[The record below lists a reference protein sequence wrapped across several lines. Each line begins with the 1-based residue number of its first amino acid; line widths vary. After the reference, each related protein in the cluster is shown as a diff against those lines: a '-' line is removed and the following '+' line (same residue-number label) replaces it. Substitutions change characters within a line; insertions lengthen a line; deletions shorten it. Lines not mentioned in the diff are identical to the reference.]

1 MKKFLLTLGQLM
13 RNPQVRNTALPLG
26 GLSSLGLGTYGISK
40 IYDAAYGPNGEKLD
54 PDPDPKPAPK
64 SAPDLQPTAED
75 PLPYLN
81 PSNVDKLLAPMDR
94 SIAETKATLNNL
106 EDQMIASGVIPPIEY
121 LESRYGKSEPL
132 NVDEL
137 VKKGTNPDIK
147 DLMKESLEAQEA
159 GLDEETKQALY
170 TSLLTGGLG
179 AGLGALLS
187 SSRRGLGALAGGAV
201 GGALPLLYKYYKDN
215 YANKSTTH

>member
-13 RNPQVRNTALPLG
+13 KDPQNRSIALRLG
-26 GLSSLGLGTYGISK
+26 GLGASGLGLYGIAKS
-40 IYDAAYGPNGEKLD
+40 YDANHGPNGERLD
-54 PDPDPKPAPK
+54 QDSAPKPAPK
-64 SAPDLQPTAED
+64 PDLKPTVED

-81 PSNVDKLLAPMDR
+81 PSNVDSLLAPADR
-94 SIAETKATLNNL
+94 SIAETKATLRTL
-106 EDQMIASGVIPPIEY
+106 EDQMLDNGVIPAGFV
-121 LESRYGKSEPL
+121 ESRSKYEPL

-137 VKKGTNPDIK
+137 VKKVTNPDIK
-147 DLMKESLEAQEA
+147 DLMKESLEAQENQ
-159 GLDEETKQALY
+159 LDEETKQALY

-215 YANKSTTH
+215 YANK

>member
-13 RNPQVRNTALPLG
+13 KSPKVKSTALQLG
-26 GLSSLGLGTYGISK
+26 GLGASGLGLYGLAKS
-40 IYDAAYGPNGEKLD
+40 YDAEHGPNGEKRD
-54 PDPDPKPAPK
+54 PDPAPKP
-64 SAPDLQPTAED
+64 TVEN
-75 PLPYLN
+75 PLPYLDSPN
-81 PSNVDKLLAPMDR
+81 ADALLNSIDRNNV
-94 SIAETKATLNNL
+94 SAEAALKDL
-106 EDQMIASGVIPPIEY
+106 EDQILAGGDVSPKFLDSNYEYKPPNADD
-121 LESRYGKSEPL
+121 LSKQF
-132 NVDEL
+132 
-137 VKKGTNPDIK
+137 TNPEIK
-147 DLMKESLEAQEA
+147 DLKKAYQDAQG

-215 YANKSTTH
+215 YAKK

>member
-13 RNPQVRNTALPLG
+13 RNPSARSTALGLAGLG
-26 GLSSLGLGTYGISK
+26 SLGAGAYGLAKS
-40 IYDAAYGPNGEKLD
+40 YDAESGPNGEKLD
-54 PDPDPKPAPK
+54 PGPAPKPAPK
-64 SAPDLQPTAED
+64 PSVEN

-81 PSNVDKLLAPMDR
+81 PSNVDRLLNATDK
-94 SIAETKATLNNL
+94 SNIAAEAALKDL
-106 EDQMIASGVIPPIEY
+106 EDQILSSGNVSPEFLASNYEY
-121 LESRYGKSEPL
+121 KPL
-132 NVDEL
+132 NADDL
-137 VKKGTNPDIK
+137 SKPFTNPDTK
-147 DLMKESLEAQEA
+147 ELMKLYQEAQG
-159 GLDEETKQALY
+159 GLDEDTKQALY

-215 YANKSTTH
+215 YANK

>member
-13 RNPQVRNTALPLG
+13 KNPQVKNTALGLG
-26 GLSSLGLGTYGISK
+26 GLGASGLGLYGLAKS
-40 IYDAAYGPNGEKLD
+40 YDANHGPNGEKRD
-54 PDPDPKPAPK
+54 PDPAPKPTPK
-64 SAPDLQPTAED
+64 PTVEN

-81 PSNVDKLLAPMDR
+81 PSNVDKLLNSIDR
-94 SIAETKATLNNL
+94 SNSSSEAALKDL
-106 EDQMIASGVIPPIEY
+106 EDQILSSGNVSPEFLDSNYEY
-121 LESRYGKSEPL
+121 KSL
-132 NVDEL
+132 KADDFS
-137 VKKGTNPDIK
+137 KQYTNPDIK
-147 DLMKESLEAQEA
+147 DLMKASLEAQEA

-215 YANKSTTH
+215 YANK

>member
-13 RNPQVRNTALPLG
+13 KNPQVKSTALQLG
-26 GLSSLGLGTYGISK
+26 GLGASGLGLYGLAKS
-40 IYDAAYGPNGEKLD
+40 YDANHGPNGEKRD
-54 PDPDPKPAPK
+54 PDPAPKPAPK
-64 SAPDLQPTAED
+64 PTVEN
-75 PLPYLN
+75 PLPYLDSPN
-81 PSNVDKLLAPMDR
+81 ADALLNSIDRNNV
-94 SIAETKATLNNL
+94 SAEAALKDL
-106 EDQMIASGVIPPIEY
+106 EDQILASGNVSPKFLDSNYEY
-121 LESRYGKSEPL
+121 KPL
-132 NVDEL
+132 NADDL
-137 VKKGTNPDIK
+137 SKQFTNPDIK
-147 DLMKESLEAQEA
+147 DLMKAYQDAQG

-215 YANKSTTH
+215 YANK

>member
-13 RNPQVRNTALPLG
+13 RNPQVRNPLYSLG
-26 GLSSLGLGTYGISK
+26 GLGASGLGLYGLAKS
-40 IYDAAYGPNGEKLD
+40 YDAMSEPKGEKRD
-54 PDPDPKPAPK
+54 PDPAPKPAPK
-64 SAPDLQPTAED
+64 PTVED

-81 PSNVDKLLAPMDR
+81 PSNVDKLLNSTDK
-94 SIAETKATLNNL
+94 SNVVAEAALKDL
-106 EDQMIASGVIPPIEY
+106 EDQILSSGNVSPKFLDSNYEY
-121 LESRYGKSEPL
+121 KPL
-132 NVDEL
+132 NADDL
-137 VKKGTNPDIK
+137 SKQITNPDIK
-147 DLMKESLEAQEA
+147 DLMKASLEAQEA

-187 SSRRGLGALAGGAV
+187 SRRRGLGALAGGAV

-215 YANKSTTH
+215 YANK

>member
-13 RNPQVRNTALPLG
+13 KNPQARSGALALG
-26 GLSSLGLGTYGISK
+26 GTGATGLGLYGLAK
-40 IYDAAYGPNGEKLD
+40 AYDANYGPNGEKRD
-54 PDPDPKPAPK
+54 PDPAPKPAPK
-64 SAPDLQPTAED
+64 PTVED

-81 PSNVDKLLAPMDR
+81 PSNVDKLLAPKD
-94 SIAETKATLNNL
+94 SSNVAAESALKEL
-106 EDQMIASGVIPPIEY
+106 EDQLIASGNVSPEY
-121 LESRYGKSEPL
+121 LESRYKYKPL
-132 NVDEL
+132 KADDFS
-137 VKKGTNPDIK
+137 KQYTNPDIE
-147 DLMKESLEAQEA
+147 DLMKAYQDAQA

-215 YANKSTTH
+215 YTNK

>member
-13 RNPQVRNTALPLG
+13 RNPQVRNPALQLG
-26 GLSSLGLGTYGISK
+26 GLGASGLGLYGLAKS
-40 IYDAAYGPNGEKLD
+40 YDAMYEPKGEKRD
-54 PDPDPKPAPK
+54 PDPAPKPAPK
-64 SAPDLQPTAED
+64 PTVED

-81 PSNVDKLLAPMDR
+81 PSNVDKLLNSTDK
-94 SIAETKATLNNL
+94 SNVVAEAALKDL
-106 EDQMIASGVIPPIEY
+106 EDQILSSGNVSPKFLDSNYEY
-121 LESRYGKSEPL
+121 KPL
-132 NVDEL
+132 NADDL
-137 VKKGTNPDIK
+137 SKQITNPDIK
-147 DLMKESLEAQEA
+147 DLMKASLEAQEA

-187 SSRRGLGALAGGAV
+187 SRRRGLGALAGGAV

-215 YANKSTTH
+215 YANK

>member
-13 RNPQVRNTALPLG
+13 KNPQVKSTA
-26 GLSSLGLGTYGISK
+26 LGLGGFGASGLGLYGLAK
-40 IYDAAYGPNGEKLD
+40 AYDAEYGPNGERLD
-54 PDPDPKPAPK
+54 PDPTPKPALK
-64 SAPDLQPTAED
+64 LDLKPTVED

-81 PSNVDKLLAPMDR
+81 PSNVDSLLAPADR
-94 SIAETKATLNNL
+94 SIAETKATLRTL
-106 EDQMIASGVIPPIEY
+106 EDQILSSGNVSPKFLDSNYEY
-121 LESRYGKSEPL
+121 KPL
-132 NVDEL
+132 NADDL
-137 VKKGTNPDIK
+137 SKQITNPNIK
-147 DLMKESLEAQEA
+147 DLMKASLEAQEN

-215 YANKSTTH
+215 YANK

>member
-13 RNPQVRNTALPLG
+13 KNPSVRDPALYLG
-26 GLSSLGLGTYGISK
+26 GLGASGLGLYGLAK
-40 IYDAAYGPNGEKLD
+40 AYDAEYGPNGEKRD
-54 PDPDPKPAPK
+54 PDPAPKPAPK
-64 SAPDLQPTAED
+64 PTVEN

-81 PSNVDKLLAPMDR
+81 PSNVDSLLAPADR
-94 SIAETKATLNNL
+94 SIAETKATLRTL
-106 EDQMIASGVIPPIEY
+106 EDQMLDNGVIPAGFV
-121 LESRYGKSEPL
+121 ESRSKYEPL

-137 VKKGTNPDIK
+137 MKPYTNPDIK
-147 DLMKESLEAQEA
+147 DLLKASQEAQEA

-215 YANKSTTH
+215 YANK

>member
-64 SAPDLQPTAED
+64 PTVEN

-81 PSNVDKLLAPMDR
+81 PSNVDKLLNATDK
-94 SIAETKATLNNL
+94 SNVAAESALKDL
-106 EDQMIASGVIPPIEY
+106 EDQILASGNASPKLLDSNYEY
-121 LESRYGKSEPL
+121 KPL
-132 NVDEL
+132 NADDL
-137 VKKGTNPDIK
+137 SKQITNPDIK
-147 DLMKESLEAQEA
+147 DLMKASLEAQED

-187 SSRRGLGALAGGAV
+187 SRRRGLGALAGGAV

-215 YANKSTTH
+215 YANK

>member
-13 RNPQVRNTALPLG
+13 KNPQAKSTALQLG
-26 GLSSLGLGTYGISK
+26 GLGASGLGLYGLAK
-40 IYDAAYGPNGEKLD
+40 AYDAEYGPNGEKRD
-54 PDPDPKPAPK
+54 PDPAPKPAPK
-64 SAPDLQPTAED
+64 PTVED

-81 PSNVDKLLAPMDR
+81 PSNVDKLLNSTDK
-94 SIAETKATLNNL
+94 SNVTAESALKDL
-106 EDQMIASGVIPPIEY
+106 EDQILSSGNASPKFLDSNYEY
-121 LESRYGKSEPL
+121 KPL
-132 NVDEL
+132 KADDFS
-137 VKKGTNPDIK
+137 KQYTNPDIK
-147 DLMKESLEAQEA
+147 DLMKAYQEAQG

-215 YANKSTTH
+215 QANK

>member
-13 RNPQVRNTALPLG
+13 KDPQNRSTALQLG
-26 GLSSLGLGTYGISK
+26 GLGASGLGLYGLAK
-40 IYDAAYGPNGEKLD
+40 AYDAEYGPNGEKPD
-54 PDPDPKPAPK
+54 PDPAPKPAPK
-64 SAPDLQPTAED
+64 PTVEN

-81 PSNVDKLLAPMDR
+81 PSNADALLNSIDR
-94 SIAETKATLNNL
+94 NNVSAEAALKDL
-106 EDQMIASGVIPPIEY
+106 EDQILAGGNVSPKLLDSNYEY
-121 LESRYGKSEPL
+121 KPL
-132 NVDEL
+132 KADDFS
-137 VKKGTNPDIK
+137 KQYTNPDIK
-147 DLMKESLEAQEA
+147 DLMKAYQDAQG

-215 YANKSTTH
+215 YANK

>member
-13 RNPQVRNTALPLG
+13 KNPQVKSTALQLG
-26 GLSSLGLGTYGISK
+26 GLGASGLGLYGLAK
-40 IYDAAYGPNGEKLD
+40 AYDAEYGPNGEKRD
-54 PDPDPKPAPK
+54 PDPAPKPAPK
-64 SAPDLQPTAED
+64 PTVEN
-75 PLPYLN
+75 PLPYLDSPN
-81 PSNVDKLLAPMDR
+81 ADALLNSIDRNNV
-94 SIAETKATLNNL
+94 SAEAALKDL
-106 EDQMIASGVIPPIEY
+106 EDQILASGNVSPKLLDSNYEY
-121 LESRYGKSEPL
+121 KPL
-132 NVDEL
+132 NADDL
-137 VKKGTNPDIK
+137 SKQYTNPDIK
-147 DLMKESLEAQEA
+147 DLMKAYQDAQG

-215 YANKSTTH
+215 YTNK

>member
-13 RNPQVRNTALPLG
+13 KAPQTRSAA
-26 GLSSLGLGTYGISK
+26 LGLGGFGASGLGLYGLAK
-40 IYDAAYGPNGEKLD
+40 AYDAEYGPNGEKRD
-54 PDPDPKPAPK
+54 PDPAPKPAPK
-64 SAPDLQPTAED
+64 PTVEN
-75 PLPYLN
+75 PLPYLDSPN
-81 PSNVDKLLAPMDR
+81 ADALLNSIDRNNV
-94 SIAETKATLNNL
+94 SAEAALKDL
-106 EDQMIASGVIPPIEY
+106 EDQILAGGNVSPKFLDSNYEY
-121 LESRYGKSEPL
+121 KPL
-132 NVDEL
+132 NADDL
-137 VKKGTNPDIK
+137 SKSFTNPDIK
-147 DLMKESLEAQEA
+147 DLMKAYQDAQG

-215 YANKSTTH
+215 YANK

>member
-13 RNPQVRNTALPLG
+13 GNPYVRNTALPLG
-26 GLSSLGLGTYGISK
+26 GLGASGLGLYGLAKS
-40 IYDAAYGPNGEKLD
+40 YDADHGPNGERLD
-54 PDPDPKPAPK
+54 PDPTPKPAPK
-64 SAPDLQPTAED
+64 PTVEN
-75 PLPYLN
+75 PLPYLDSPN
-81 PSNVDKLLAPMDR
+81 ADALLNSIDRNNV
-94 SIAETKATLNNL
+94 SAEAALKDL
-106 EDQMIASGVIPPIEY
+106 EDQILASGNVSPEFLDSNYEY
-121 LESRYGKSEPL
+121 KPL
-132 NVDEL
+132 NADDL
-137 VKKGTNPDIK
+137 SKQFTNPDIK
-147 DLMKESLEAQEA
+147 DLMKAYQDAQG

-215 YANKSTTH
+215 YANK

>member
-13 RNPQVRNTALPLG
+13 RNPQVRNPALQLG
-26 GLSSLGLGTYGISK
+26 GLGASGLGLYGLAKS
-40 IYDAAYGPNGEKLD
+40 YDAMYEPKGEKRD
-54 PDPDPKPAPK
+54 PDPAPKPAPK
-64 SAPDLQPTAED
+64 PTVED

-81 PSNVDKLLAPMDR
+81 PSNVDKLLNSTDK
-94 SIAETKATLNNL
+94 SNVVAEAALKDL
-106 EDQMIASGVIPPIEY
+106 EDQILSSGNVSPKFLDSNYEY
-121 LESRYGKSEPL
+121 KPL
-132 NVDEL
+132 NADDL
-137 VKKGTNPDIK
+137 SKQITNPDIE
-147 DLMKESLEAQEA
+147 DLMKASLEAQEA

-187 SSRRGLGALAGGAV
+187 SRRRGLGALAGGAV

-215 YANKSTTH
+215 YANK